1 MFMAAGW
8 GVFAWMISG
17 SFMFERTDAQSWM
30 NLQTHDDTETIREL
44 MQDTLSRIRR
54 FEASA

>member
-1 MFMAAGW
+1 
-8 GVFAWMISG
+8 
-17 SFMFERTDAQSWM
+17 MFERTDAQSWM